1 MEMDCSQLNSTEKT
15 RTSKLLDEINEIY
28 QDIREESV
36 QSETPG
42 EKVEKI
48 LPLLKEKVER
58 GDTQAAFFLGQLYY
72 EEGRCA
78 EAEIIFDGIKDE
90 DPRALYQLA
99 VIYYDGLGSK
109 EDLGKAIEYMTTVAF
124 WDSSELGCI
133 RYAALYN
140 LGRAYLEGFGVE
152 ASSAEAERLWLLAA
166 DDGNPNAS
174 VKAQSSL
181 GMFYCRPETLD
192 LRKAFLWHSEA
203 CGNGSLESQGALGVM
218 YLYGHGVQKDPDAAL
233 FCLKEAAERGNVYAQ
248 GQLTACYYNRKLY
261 SRAAALGER
270 VCGYEDISAI
280 ARHTDCL
287 EEYIRK
293 GIAIAMFYYA
303 RCLQLGRGVLKNRDR
318 AKNYF
323 TQAARIDPEICKEL
337 QMDVLHGRI

>member
-1 MEMDCSQLNSTEKT
+1 MDCSQLNSTEKT

-28 QDIREESV
+28 QDIREES
-36 QSETPG
+36 
-42 EKVEKI
+42 
-48 LPLLKEKVER
+48 
-58 GDTQAAFFLGQLYY
+58 
-72 EEGRCA
+72 GRCA

-192 LRKAFLWHSEA
+192 LRK
-203 CGNGSLESQGALGVM
+203 GALGVM

-270 VCGYEDISAI
+270 
-280 ARHTDCL
+280 
-287 EEYIRK
+287 K

>member
-1 MEMDCSQLNSTEKT
+1 MDCSQLNPTEKT

-28 QDIREESV
+28 QDIREESM
-36 QSETPG
+36 QSETTG
-42 EKVEKI
+42 EKVEKTV
-48 LPLLKEKVER
+48 LLLKEKAER
-58 GDTQAAFFLGQLYY
+58 GDSQATFLLGQLHY
-72 EEGRCA
+72 EEGCYT
-78 EAEIIFDGIKDE
+78 EAELIFDDIKDE
-90 DPRALYQLA
+90 DPQALYQLA

-109 EDLGKAIEYMTTVAF
+109 EDLAKAIEYMRKVAF
-124 WDSSELGCI
+124 WDSSEVGCI

-140 LGRAYLEGFGVE
+140 LGWAYLEGFGVE
-152 ASSAEAERLWLLAA
+152 ASNTEAERFWLLAA
-166 DDGNPNAS
+166 DDGNPDAS

-192 LRKAFLWHSEA
+192 LRKAFSWHSEA

-248 GQLTACYYNRKLY
+248 GHLTACYYHRKLY

-280 ARHTDCL
+280 ARRTGCL

-293 GIAIAMFYYA
+293 GITIAMFYYA

-318 AKNYF
+318 AKSYF

-337 QMDVLHGRI
+337 QMDVVHGRI

>member
-1 MEMDCSQLNSTEKT
+1 MDCSQLKSTEKT
-15 RTSKLLDEINEIY
+15 RTSKLLDEINETY
-28 QDIREESV
+28 QDIKESL
-36 QSETPG
+36 QSAEPTG
-42 EKVEKI
+42 EKLEKTV
-48 LPLLKEKVER
+48 LLLKEKAER
-58 GDTQAAFFLGQLYY
+58 GDSQAAFLLGQLHY
-72 EEGRCA
+72 EEGRYV
-78 EAEIIFDGIKDE
+78 EAELIFDDNKDE

-109 EDLGKAIEYMTTVAF
+109 EDLGKAIEYMRKVAF
-124 WDSSELGCI
+124 WDSSEVGCI

-140 LGRAYLEGFGVE
+140 LGQAYLEGFGVE
-152 ASSAEAERLWLLAA
+152 ASRAEAERFWLLAA
-166 DDGNPNAS
+166 DDGSPNAS

-192 LRKAFLWHSEA
+192 LKKAFSWHSEA

-248 GQLTACYYNRKLY
+248 GHLTACYYHRKLY

-280 ARHTDCL
+280 AQHTDCL

-293 GIAIAMFYYA
+293 GIAVAMFYYA

-318 AKNYF
+318 AKSYF

-337 QMDVLHGRI
+337 QMDVVHGRI

>member
-1 MEMDCSQLNSTEKT
+1 MDCSELNSTEKT
-15 RTSKLLDEINEIY
+15 RTSKLLNEINEIY
-28 QDIREESV
+28 QDIREESM
-36 QSETPG
+36 QSETTG
-42 EKVEKI
+42 GSVEKTVI
-48 LPLLKEKVER
+48 LLKEKAER
-58 GDTQAAFFLGQLYY
+58 GDSQAAFLLGQLHY
-72 EEGRCA
+72 EEGRYA
-78 EAEIIFDGIKDE
+78 EAEVIFDSIKDE

-99 VIYYDGLGSK
+99 VIYYDGLGTK
-109 EDLGKAIEYMTTVAF
+109 EDLSKALEYMRTVAF
-124 WDSSELGCI
+124 WDSSEVGCI
-133 RYAALYN
+133 KYAALYN
-140 LGRAYLEGFGVE
+140 LGQAYLEGFGVE

-166 DDGNPNAS
+166 DDGNPHAC

-192 LRKAFLWHSEA
+192 LRKAFSWHSEA

-248 GQLTACYYNRKLY
+248 GHLTACYYHRKLY

-270 VCGYEDISAI
+270 VSGYEDISAI

-318 AKNYF
+318 VKSYF

-337 QMDVLHGRI
+337 QMDVVHGRI